1 MEKSDDLRLMVKI
14 AQMYY
19 EQNFTQ
25 AEIARALGIYRTSI
39 SRMLKKVRLKFAYPP
54 FRSVCV
60 AHTFRSPT
68 TPTKTS

>member
-19 EQNFTQ
+19 EQDFTQ

-39 SRMLKKVRLKFAYPP
+39 SRMLKKVREQGIVTISINYNYTRL
-54 FRSVCV
+54 
-60 AHTFRSPT
+60 T
-68 TPTKTS
+68 